1 MIRAFFECSDCF
13 VALQRDGGW
22 LAVYKFTKQNAEG
35 RVTEALRH
43 YAMWQGE
50 NGSCR
55 FKVYET

>member
-1 MIRAFFECSDCF
+1 
-13 VALQRDGGW
+13 
-22 LAVYKFTKQNAEG
+22 VYKFTKQNAEG
-35 RVTEALRH
+35 HVTEALRH